1 MLIVSARLQ
10 TSQIIINNLQIAM
23 QNAAVHELIHLQLFL
38 LSVIRG
44 LEANSKQHGLS
55 GRESITGL
63 THISR
68 C

>member
-1 MLIVSARLQ
+1 
-10 TSQIIINNLQIAM
+10 M

-55 GRESITGL
+55 GRASITGL